1 MIPLSL
7 RAACASLAVVL
18 FVGGIAG
25 LVSIGSPWFLLTFVI
40 AVALVIPA
48 MFGGARPTAGDLP
61 RIDEQLHRFRGATL
75 VCFAAAA
82 GLYAVVIT
90 KPRPIAAEMIR
101 QLASLGVAFWVV
113 AFVLMFFF
121 AYYRTQRRM
130 ASDID

>member
-1 MIPLSL
+1 VL
-7 RAACASLAVVL
+7 L

-25 LVSIGSPWFLLTFVI
+25 LVSIGNPWFLLAFVG
-40 AVALVIPA
+40 AVALMMPA
-48 MFGGARPTAGDLP
+48 MFGGAKPTPDDLP

-75 VCFAAAA
+75 LCFTAAS

-90 KPRPIAAEMIR
+90 RPGHIASAALR
-101 QLASLGVAFWVV
+101 QIASLGVAFWVV

-130 ASDID
+130 ALQVD